1 MATNKRKDAAALF
14 ELLDR
19 STLKLP
25 KNSNGSLKIPS
36 WWSSRTNPAPERPRP
51 PLPLPNTPPAAH
63 PAADTAAD
71 PSDYR
76 TDPPAVPPAGSTV
89 DPYVDPD
96 GRMAHVSR
104 VAPPP
109 PELAGSAEHA
119 AEAPVAGSAASLPAP
134 RPQER
139 VRPPAGVVIPQTVDP
154 ARFAPSNRPLSTVP
168 PWALAA
174 GAAAIAVLIIAAIVI
189 ASSRRHKVE
198 AAPQT
203 MVALPAESADTARA
217 VSIIVPDNTLARPAS
232 PAAQAEAP
240 AAAAAPAPAAGRVL
254 DSSQFHRSPDRWYLR
269 MYSAKSETLAKQNA
283 EFLAQ
288 HGLTVSVE
296 RSGSFYVV
304 VDALGFAQRDGQS
317 EDYRRQ
323 VVAISHEH
331 PDFKRRHKGPY
342 DECYFSKGWN

>member
-36 WWSSRTNPAPERPRP
+36 WWSSRTNPAPERPRTP
-51 PLPLPNTPPAAH
+51 INLPTTTPASDAPSDSVGGTSA
-63 PAADTAAD
+63 PTAAEPAVD
-71 PSDYR
+71 PS
-76 TDPPAVPPAGSTV
+76 
-89 DPYVDPD
+89 VDPD
-96 GRMAHVSR
+96 GQPVHVSR

-109 PELAGSAEHA
+109 PELAEQA
-119 AEAPVAGSAASLPAP
+119 AEPPAVGSAASLPAP
-134 RPQER
+134 PPQER
-139 VRPPAGVVIPQTVDP
+139 IRPPAGVVIPQSIDP
-154 ARFAPSNRPLSTVP
+154 ARFTSSNRPLSTVP
-168 PWALAA
+168 TWAIAA
-174 GAAAIAVLIIAAIVI
+174 GATAIAVLIIAAIVI
-189 ASSRRHKVE
+189 ASSRRHTAE
-198 AAPQT
+198 MLPQT
-203 MVALPAESADTARA
+203 MVALPAEASNAANTARTA
-217 VSIIVPDNTLARPAS
+217 TLTAPDHTSAQPSAPAAQPAS
-232 PAAQAEAP
+232 PTAATAS
-240 AAAAAPAPAAGRVL
+240 AAPAPSAGRVL
-254 DSSQFHRSPDRWYLR
+254 ESSQFHRSPDRWYLR
-269 MYSAKSETLAKQNA
+269 MYSAKSEALAKQNA

-317 EDYRRQ
+317 EEYRRQ